1 MDLNRY
7 KLDITYG
14 VLFYYFRADG
24 VPWPSRARDR
34 VPGAPTQAR
43 LGQLGSRHSVADG
56 HAVLPVSARIGLSS
70 GRYSASLVA
79 STLLLATTPTLW
91 HEMLLKL
98 TYFGP
103 LHSTAIQIVALT

>member
-7 KLDITYG
+7 KLDNTY
-14 VLFYYFRADG
+14 VRAILLLWADG
-24 VPWPSRARDR
+24 VPWPSGARDR

-43 LGQLGSRHSVADG
+43 FSQLGPRHSVADG